1 MSRVYDREFL
11 LFEEGCLTMAQA
23 PQHHH
28 EKSSEHDHH
37 PTPHFRFCPKCGGSL
52 LLQQFKPHEPHRRV
66 CSACAFIFYDDPKVA
81 ACTIPV
87 VEGKIVLLKRG
98 IEPSYGK
105 WVFPGGFLDR
115 GEQVEAAAIR
125 ETWEEVNLK
134 VEVKQ
139 LLNVYSYPGY
149 AVVVVVYLAD
159 VVDGELQA
167 MDETLEVRAF
177 APEDIPWEELAFMS
191 TRDALQ
197 DYLAR
202 LASSTT

>member
-1 MSRVYDREFL
+1 
-11 LFEEGCLTMAQA
+11 MAHD
-23 PQHHH
+23 HHH
-28 EKSSEHDHH
+28 SHDKTSQDHH
-37 PTPHFRFCPKCGGSL
+37 PTPNFIFCPKCGGT
-52 LLQQFKPHEPHRRV
+52 LQLYQFKSHEPHRRV
-66 CSACAFIFYDDPKVA
+66 CQGCSFIFYDDPKVA

-87 VEGKIVLLKRG
+87 MEGKLVLLKRG

-134 VEVKQ
+134 VTINR

-149 AVVVVVYLAD
+149 PVIVVVYLAD
-159 VVDGELQA
+159 IIGGELQA
-167 MDETLEVRAF
+167 MDETLEVGVF
-177 APEDIPWEELAFMS
+177 TPEEIPWDELAFMS

-197 DYLAR
+197 DYLK
-202 LASSTT
+202 LLNFIGK

>member
-1 MSRVYDREFL
+1 
-11 LFEEGCLTMAQA
+11 MAHEH
-23 PQHHH
+23 HHH
-28 EKSSEHDHH
+28 EKTSHQDH
-37 PTPHFRFCPKCGGSL
+37 PTPNFRFCPKCGGSL
-52 LLQQFKPHEPHRRV
+52 GLQQFKPHEPHRRV
-66 CSACAFIFYDDPKVA
+66 CLACAFIFYDDPKVA

-87 VEGKIVLLKRG
+87 IDGKVVLLKRG

-134 VEVKQ
+134 VQVKR

-159 VVDGELQA
+159 IIGGELQP

-177 APEDIPWEELAFMS
+177 ALEEIPWEELAFTS
-191 TRDALQ
+191 TSDALR
-197 DYLAR
+197 DYLAF
-202 LASSTT
+202 LNSPIT